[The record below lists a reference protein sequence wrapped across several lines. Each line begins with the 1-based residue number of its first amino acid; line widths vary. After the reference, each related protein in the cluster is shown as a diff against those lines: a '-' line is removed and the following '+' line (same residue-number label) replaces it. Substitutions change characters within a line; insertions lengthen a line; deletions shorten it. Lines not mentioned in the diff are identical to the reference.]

1 MCTYRSIAGSVSY
14 GNYRRLYVHTMR
26 GCTHAQT
33 NARTRAHTQVGIKVN
48 NLKLPREITE
58 SELLAT
64 IHQLNSNPTIHGIL
78 LQLPLDSTSPID
90 ADKCTNAI
98 AIEKV
103 R

>member
-1 MCTYRSIAGSVSY
+1 MNVP
-14 GNYRRLYVHTMR
+14 VHLH
-26 GCTHAQT
+26 THAWMHT
-33 NARTRAHTQVGIKVN
+33 HKRTHTHTRTQVGIKVN
-48 NLKLPREITE
+48 HLKLPREITE

-64 IHQLNSNPTIHGIL
+64 IHQLNSDPTIHGIL
-78 LQLPLDSTSPID
+78 LQLPLDSSSAID

>member
-1 MCTYRSIAGSVSY
+1 MDA
-14 GNYRRLYVHTMR
+14 
-26 GCTHAQT
+26 HAQT
-33 NARTRAHTQVGIKVN
+33 HAHAHTQVGIKVN
-48 NLKLPREITE
+48 HLKLPREITE

-64 IHQLNSNPTIHGIL
+64 IHQLNSDPTIHGIL
-78 LQLPLDSTSPID
+78 LQLPLDSSSPID

>member
-1 MCTYRSIAGSVSY
+1 MYLCTNA
-14 GNYRRLYVHTMR
+14 HT
-26 GCTHAQT
+26 CVDAHAQT
-33 NARTRAHTQVGIKVN
+33 HAHTHTQVGIKVN
-48 NLKLPREITE
+48 HLKLPREITE

-64 IHQLNSNPTIHGIL
+64 IHQLNSDPTIHGIL
-78 LQLPLDSTSPID
+78 LQLPLDSSSAID